1 MSGSREE
8 LVFMAKTAERCNRY
22 EDMTEYMSRVVEA
35 PGRLN
40 DEERSL
46 LATAFKNAI
55 SKPRNAWKIVKN
67 AARDEGMSAE
77 VQEEVQNY
85 MKHIEDKVREC
96 AQRIICLLRDYIIPG
111 AVDAEEIV
119 FYEKMHG
126 DYHRYLSEVV
136 GPDEKEEVKAA
147 AKSAYKAG
155 EEAGKLLPKN
165 SATKHSLALNLAV
178 FYHESCDDQAE
189 AINVTTAALAELSSE
204 ELMHEDVTEVTEIK
218 KLLEEN
224 LKLWTDPNKM
234 LQYDGT
240 AVEDC

>member
-1 MSGSREE
+1 MGMDSDFKGKDEIDGDEYHVEE
-8 LVFMAKTAERCNRY
+8 EETEAERRPFKAILDVGIRRTCEGARIWGALKGAADGGLHVPHKTKNFPGY
-22 EDMTEYMSRVVEA
+22 TAPEEKGAEA
-35 PGRLN
+35 
-40 DEERSL
+40 
-46 LATAFKNAI
+46 
-55 SKPRNAWKIVKN
+55 
-67 AARDEGMSAE
+67 
-77 VQEEVQNY
+77 QY
-85 MKHIEDKVREC
+85 
-96 AQRIICLLRDYIIPG
+96 
-111 AVDAEEIV
+111 DAEAHKAKIEAKKAGKKV
-119 FYEKMHG
+119 G
-126 DYHRYLSEVV
+126 EVA
-136 GPDEKEEVKAA
+136 E
-147 AKSAYKAG
+147 KAG